1 MRSIILL
8 VVGIFLLAACSGSQ
22 ASVAPQPTPDV
33 SKFSSGQAISVV
45 QGSLGNCS
53 DAARQ
58 RMMKSSGGW
67 SETYLRGGKWK
78 VVFKWSTRHG
88 SNIWEVFESTLTA
101 RAVAIGYC

>member
-22 ASVAPQPTPDV
+22 ASVAPQPTPE
-33 SKFSSGQAISVV
+33 FSSGQAISVV

-53 DAARQ
+53 EAARQ
-58 RMMKSSGGW
+58 IMMKVSGGW

-78 VVFKWSTRHG
+78 VVFEFNHRNGRNS
-88 SNIWEVFESTLTA
+88 WEVFESTLTA
-101 RAVAIGYC
+101 RGVAIGFC